1 MQCFEKSIHG
11 RTLKHI
17 RKNSVKLWLLCHL
30 CSFLNICLS
39 SIFLQRLHTTCSIL
53 CNHRRCLMLYVC
65 VHHVSVTNYL
75 ILFTFIWL
83 YHKFDMHHFHFGDV
97 RPEVGTCCSRT
108 TSESVSML
116 LCLGFYCSQ
125 QQHRLM
131 ESNSQSPNFL
141 ERKIVEMHKSGSA
154 DTFATPQQ
162 NCTFFCAHQLL
173 LLPLR

>member
-1 MQCFEKSIHG
+1 MSFVFLSKYMSIQCFNP
-11 RTLKHI
+11 T
-17 RKNSVKLWLLCHL
+17 
-30 CSFLNICLS
+30 F
-39 SIFLQRLHTTCSIL
+39 TYTCSIL

-75 ILFTFIWL
+75 NLFTFIWL
-83 YHKFDMHHFHFGDV
+83 YYKFDMHHFHFGDV